1 MAVESSES
9 VPGRVP
15 TRERI
20 LQLLRRHGTLSAS
33 QLAKRLDL
41 SPVGIRRHLTT
52 LSRDGLVDWDVHKPP
67 RGRPTSMF
75 RLTDAGHETFPKH
88 YDELSQEAISF
99 LGRGDGSALR
109 AFLAWRNERLAA
121 EYDQRFSGGSVEERA
136 RELAA
141 ALSEQGYMAEV
152 EATPDGVRIC
162 QYNCTVEHV
171 AAQHHDVCAS
181 ETALFERL
189 LGAKVIR
196 ESTVVS
202 GSNRCAAHARTPE
215 EHRPAQARSRSPDRS
230 PPGPAMPARPAVPP
244 TPDRHGAVPPQGTD
258 RATGKLLRSN
268 A

>member
-1 MAVESSES
+1 MAVESSEREL
-9 VPGRVP
+9 GRVP

-20 LQLLRRHGTLSAS
+20 LLLLRRHGPLSAT
-33 QLAKRLDL
+33 QLAKHLDL

-52 LSRDGLVDWDVHKPP
+52 LSRDGLVDWDVRKRP
-67 RGRPTSMF
+67 RGRPTAVYH
-75 RLTDAGHETFPKH
+75 LTDAGHETFPRH
-88 YDELSQEAISF
+88 YDELSQEAITF

-121 EYDQRFSGGSVEERA
+121 AYHDRFSAGTVEERA

-141 ALSEQGYMAEV
+141 ALNEQGFMAEV
-152 EATPDGVRIC
+152 EATPEGVRIC

-171 AAQHHDVCAS
+171 AAQHHDVCRS

-189 LGAKVIR
+189 LGTNVIR

-202 GSNRCAAHARTPE
+202 GGNRCAAHARTPGP
-215 EHRPAQARSRSPDRS
+215 PAAGSPNRASDRPDRAS
-230 PPGPAMPARPAVPP
+230 TTPA
-244 TPDRHGAVPPQGTD
+244 PDRHGASPGTSTSTG